1 MDAVPSAETVRH
13 GAQTPPSTPT
23 RCRPEQAPASEIPE
37 LLRPGSSQSDS
48 RTSIVPTMTERL
60 SWEITTP
67 LPYLK
72 GYQRQGS
79 ATEGYDELGRGA
91 WSTVYCATEGFKV
104 QPSPLPTPPTS
115 PTSSPGK
122 PVIDRLLAIKT
133 AARRDGQKIL
143 YQEARVL
150 TYLHSS
156 PEASRFLV
164 PFHGYDQASQSLVM
178 DAVPLNLDTYA
189 RSCLEEARLNFST
202 RTMFDPVCGTSVW
215 QSLAT
220 QLTNGLAFLHEASCI
235 HGDIKPANVLLRPN
249 GADLGEGFTALYCDF
264 SSSCILDGPSGED
277 SEQSQQLTAV
287 TADFAS
293 PELLSSLSNISAL
306 ATTASDI
313 YALAVTLA
321 VAATGSSPYA
331 GASMELHKL
340 GMIREG
346 RVLDF
351 ARLGEQGTRVMKGRL
366 VERSPELKATKSGR
380 RNSVDV
386 MSFASVN
393 DPHPESTSAVLP
405 NEYPAK
411 PSYKSFRKKY
421 LKKRHGFKEKYR
433 ESNTLFEDEQRT
445 TRIANRLLEQNDQ
458 LLDLLLD
465 LNESKRI
472 PAPLRYA
479 LSPTPSPSAVP
490 SLEPDDPHPSSILQA
505 AQSAASKLN
514 HAYNLLSSGQIS
526 PARFSE
532 ISTQLEPILR
542 NPTPLTTLFAR
553 TPHTTRESIP
563 SDTLEH
569 DFAPTDTTFL
579 TSTHEDAYLNVLD
592 AAISS
597 SHSDT
602 DAAVAA
608 LKKDAVPSVKDVHK
622 DLSVRNPVSAYNW
635 LRKHKPE
642 LFASMQLN
650 DLSGIAGETGQE
662 RKPKPSPKPNTSHP
676 GGGGSGSRGG
686 GGNGKREKKSEVNLK
701 PEPEMLDEEGNVIGG
716 TAEGAPAPG
725 TLPAKGGKRK
735 RGEDDAYRPKGGS
748 SRPGKR
754 KRAGTGSGR
763 GGRGTAGAE
772 EGVT

>member
-1 MDAVPSAETVRH
+1 
-13 GAQTPPSTPT
+13 
-23 RCRPEQAPASEIPE
+23 
-37 LLRPGSSQSDS
+37 
-48 RTSIVPTMTERL
+48 MTERL

-122 PVIDRLLAIKT
+122 AVIDRLLAIKT
-133 AARRDGQKIL
+133 VARRDGQKIL

-164 PFHGYDQASQSLVM
+164 PFHGYDQTSQSLVM
-178 DAVPLNLDTYA
+178 DAVPLNLDTHA
-189 RSCLEEARLNFST
+189 RSCLEKARLNFST

-220 QLTNGLAFLHEASCI
+220 QLTSGLAFLHEASCI
-235 HGDIKPANVLLRPN
+235 HGDIKPANVLLQPN
-249 GADLGEGFTALYCDF
+249 GADPAEGYTALYCDF
-264 SSSCILDGPSGED
+264 SSSCILDGPNGED
-277 SEQSQQLTAV
+277 SDQSRQLTAV

-293 PELLSSLSNISAL
+293 PELLSSLSNVSAL

-313 YALAVTLA
+313 YALAVTLT

-331 GASMELHKL
+331 GASMEMQKL
-340 GMIREG
+340 SMIREG

-351 ARLGEQGTRVMKGRL
+351 ARLEGCFGLQKDG
-366 VERSPELKATKSGR
+366 
-380 RNSVDV
+380 
-386 MSFASVN
+386 
-393 DPHPESTSAVLP
+393 
-405 NEYPAK
+405 
-411 PSYKSFRKKY
+411 KKY

-445 TRIANRLLEQNDQ
+445 TRIANRLQEQNDQ

-490 SLEPDDPHPSSILQA
+490 SLEPDDPHPSSILRA
-505 AQSAASKLN
+505 AQSAASKL
-514 HAYNLLSSGQIS
+514 HQAYNLLSSGQIS
-526 PARFSE
+526 PARYNE
-532 ISTQLEPILR
+532 ISTQLDPILR

-569 DFAPTDTTFL
+569 GFAPTDTTFL

-602 DAAVAA
+602 DAAIAA

-650 DLSGIAGETGQE
+650 DLGGLAEAGQE

-676 GGGGSGSRGG
+676 GGGGGG
-686 GGNGKREKKSEVNLK
+686 GPRGGNGKREKKSEINLK

-716 TAEGAPAPG
+716 TAEGAAAPG
-725 TLPAKGGKRK
+725 TLTAKGGKRK
-735 RGEDDAYRPKGGS
+735 RGEDDA
-748 SRPGKR
+748 
-754 KRAGTGSGR
+754 
-763 GGRGTAGAE
+763 
-772 EGVT
+772 

>member
-1 MDAVPSAETVRH
+1 MSFLARLSRNVAETEQGCARYKRSLPLNIFFAIQTPYTSTTATFAHSTFIAMDAVPSAPVTLIIETARH

-37 LLRPGSSQSDS
+37 LPRPGSPQSD
-48 RTSIVPTMTERL
+48 SIVPTMTERL
-60 SWEITTP
+60 SWEITIP

-79 ATEGYDELGRGA
+79 ATQGYDELGRGA

-189 RSCLEEARLNFST
+189 RSCLEEARVNFST

-264 SSSCILDGPSGED
+264 SSSCILDGPSGEG

-321 VAATGSSPYA
+321 VAATGSGPYA

-366 VERSPELKATKSGR
+366 VERCLRHALEKDVTKRSTVEELR
-380 RNSVDV
+380 RNVEATV
-386 MSFASVN
+386 
-393 DPHPESTSAVLP
+393 E
-405 NEYPAK
+405 E
-411 PSYKSFRKKY
+411 
-421 LKKRHGFKEKYR
+421 
-433 ESNTLFEDEQRT
+433 
-445 TRIANRLLEQNDQ
+445 
-458 LLDLLLD
+458 
-465 LNESKRI
+465 
-472 PAPLRYA
+472 LR
-479 LSPTPSPSAVP
+479 
-490 SLEPDDPHPSSILQA
+490 
-505 AQSAASKLN
+505 
-514 HAYNLLSSGQIS
+514 
-526 PARFSE
+526 
-532 ISTQLEPILR
+532 
-542 NPTPLTTLFAR
+542 
-553 TPHTTRESIP
+553 
-563 SDTLEH
+563 
-569 DFAPTDTTFL
+569 
-579 TSTHEDAYLNVLD
+579 
-592 AAISS
+592 
-597 SHSDT
+597 
-602 DAAVAA
+602 
-608 LKKDAVPSVKDVHK
+608 
-622 DLSVRNPVSAYNW
+622 
-635 LRKHKPE
+635 
-642 LFASMQLN
+642 
-650 DLSGIAGETGQE
+650 
-662 RKPKPSPKPNTSHP
+662 
-676 GGGGSGSRGG
+676 
-686 GGNGKREKKSEVNLK
+686 
-701 PEPEMLDEEGNVIGG
+701 
-716 TAEGAPAPG
+716 
-725 TLPAKGGKRK
+725 
-735 RGEDDAYRPKGGS
+735 
-748 SRPGKR
+748 
-754 KRAGTGSGR
+754 
-763 GGRGTAGAE
+763 
-772 EGVT
+772 